1 MRCLAAPRMYARNV
15 PVGLWEWC
23 DCAMQLGKGAECELV
38 ELRAKVQHN
47 DQVIAELRSHA
58 ADPQARALNFAA
70 FSCDYS
76 VVIQICMVWP

>member
-1 MRCLAAPRMYARNV
+1 MVWLRN
-15 PVGLWEWC
+15 
-23 DCAMQLGKGAECELV
+23 AMQLGKGAECELV

-76 VVIQICMVWP
+76 VVIRICMVWP